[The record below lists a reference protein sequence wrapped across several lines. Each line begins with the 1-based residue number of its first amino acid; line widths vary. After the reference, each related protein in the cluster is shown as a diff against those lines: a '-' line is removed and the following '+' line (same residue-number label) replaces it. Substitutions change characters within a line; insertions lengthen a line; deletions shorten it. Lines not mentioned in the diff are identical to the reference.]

1 MAIPFVNLTGRLT
14 DDPELRYT
22 QSGKAVAS
30 MRIAENDSRYNEQT
44 REWENTNVLFVTVS
58 VWEQLGERAAQSLG
72 KGDSVF
78 LNGKFMTRQWQDKDG
93 NNRSTIEFTARE
105 VRPLGYLPRLES
117 NGAPGNAGG
126 NTGGWNNTGASNTGG
141 FGGGNTGGGNV
152 SNDPWGSAPAATG
165 NTGADSEPPF

>member
-126 NTGGWNNTGASNTGG
+126 NTGG